1 MAFPLEPTRIPVSI
15 RDISIDLFDP
25 DPLGE
30 EVQGVTYSVQIV
42 FDNGDLVVRN
52 GDLVPQLTAQQIT
65 DLQVFMATMR
75 TKAEGEFLP

>member
-1 MAFPLEPTRIPVSI
+1 MAFPLEPTRIPSSI

-30 EVQGVTYSVQIV
+30 EVQGVRYSVQVV
-42 FDNGDLVVRN
+42 FDNGEIGVRT

-65 DLQVFMATMR
+65 DLQTFLAQMR
-75 TKAEGEFLP
+75 TKAEAEFLP